1 MMIRKFF
8 VALLL
13 SIFIIT
19 PLNAAEEQIELKTNK
34 DKMSYV
40 VGNQIGNSL
49 KRQGIDS
56 DFDVLI
62 MAIKEAFGDKPSRFT
77 PEEAKQ
83 IVRQYRSDQ
92 IKNKDKMSYVVGNQI
107 GNSLKRQGID
117 SDFDILI
124 MAIKEAIGDKPSR
137 FTPEEVKQIV
147 RQYQSDQIKK
157 QAVLRLGDK
166 AWKVQL
172 EKPEMMT
179 FDKNKDYFW
188 VLETNKGTIRVKLMP
203 DVAPMHVTSTIFLT
217 KKGFYNGLTFHRIIP
232 GFMAQGGCPFG
243 DGTGGPGYEYEGEF
257 SPRVK
262 HDSPYMLSMANAGP
276 GTDGSQFFITFVPT
290 PHLDG
295 KHTIFGRVV
304 EGKDVVKKLEAAGS
318 SSGKPSESIIIK
330 KAIIEEKS
338 R

>member
-1 MMIRKFF
+1 M
-8 VALLL
+8 
-13 SIFIIT
+13 
-19 PLNAAEEQIELKTNK
+19 
-34 DKMSYV
+34 
-40 VGNQIGNSL
+40 
-49 KRQGIDS
+49 
-56 DFDVLI
+56 
-62 MAIKEAFGDKPSRFT
+62 
-77 PEEAKQ
+77 KQ
-83 IVRQYRSDQ
+83 D
-92 IKNKDKMSYVVGNQI
+92 
-107 GNSLKRQGID
+107 
-117 SDFDILI
+117 
-124 MAIKEAIGDKPSR
+124 A
-137 FTPEEVKQIV
+137 
-147 RQYQSDQIKK
+147 QIKK

-172 EKPEMMT
+172 KKPEMMT

-188 VLETNKGTIRVKLMP
+188 VLETNKGTIRLKLMP
-203 DVAPMHVTSTIFLT
+203 DIAPMHVTSTIFLT
-217 KKGFYNGLTFHRIIP
+217 KKGFYDGLTFHRIIP

-243 DGTGGPGYEYEGEF
+243 DGTGDPGYEYEGEF
-257 SPRVK
+257 SPSVI

-330 KAIIEEKS
+330 KAMIEEKS